1 MTENMSSV
9 AEYLSKH
16 QLAKIIEDAVNDCYK
31 SQTNDPQAFL
41 VHFSKIYVFQ
51 SLNISRKM
59 VHPKPFPK
67 L

>member
-41 VHFSKIYVFQ
+41 VKNSKKIKFLV
-51 SLNISRKM
+51 
-59 VHPKPFPK
+59 
-67 L
+67 